1 MKAKRKPKLDKTT
14 RALLKQALETHP
26 DLLQYL
32 GGSNPKTMLIDTDYQ
47 VVTPQ
52 TNRRGA

>member
-32 GGSNPKTMLIDTDYQ
+32 GVGNPKTVLVEIDYQ
-47 VVTPQ
+47 ATTPKQ
-52 TNRRGA
+52 RNRGA

>member
-1 MKAKRKPKLDKTT
+1 MKAKRKPKLDRTT

-32 GGSNPKTMLIDTDYQ
+32 GVGNPKTMLIDTDYP
-47 VVTPQ
+47 VATPQ

>member
-32 GGSNPKTMLIDTDYQ
+32 GVGNPKTMLIDTDYQ
-47 VVTPQ
+47 VATPQ